1 MPYKTKFVTI
11 IVISELFIYNSLYFV
26 VSLKR
31 KVNNVKMMAKLIA
44 GTLDIL
50 MEFMKFVKLSDL
62 SCASLSTRRPSIV
75 LDDLQGLLEDN

>member
-1 MPYKTKFVTI
+1 M
-11 IVISELFIYNSLYFV
+11 
-26 VSLKR
+26 
-31 KVNNVKMMAKLIA
+31 KMMAKLIA